1 MTKTKLGKKMG
12 MFDEIVVPKSYLKG
26 LLTKK
31 QEKLLTTV
39 RDYGGKATGVVFQT
53 KSLDNQ
59 LSVYKLY
66 RQKLYKSNQF
76 EDKEWSAIDYT
87 GELSFWDGIKNEKGD
102 YYWVEFSFIF
112 LKGKVDSKRLE
123 EFRVSK
129 TSKEIEKENYEWALS
144 KDKQKKYEGTF
155 KYKFYF
161 FILKILIKLTNK
173 MRPKVEPY
181 SYEYGTVKPNEL
193 SD

>member
-1 MTKTKLGKKMG
+1 M
-12 MFDEIVVPKSYLKG
+12 
-26 LLTKK
+26 
-31 QEKLLTTV
+31 
-39 RDYGGKATGVVFQT
+39 
-53 KSLDNQ
+53 
-59 LSVYKLY
+59 
-66 RQKLYKSNQF
+66 
-76 EDKEWSAIDYT
+76 
-87 GELSFWDGIKNEKGD
+87 
-102 YYWVEFSFIF
+102 EFSFIF

-129 TSKEIEKENYEWALS
+129 TSKEIEKENDEWALS
-144 KDKQKKYEGTF
+144 RDKQKKYEGTF